1 MGLLN
6 AASLWQRDDLQNS
19 GGQPVPETSDPG
31 EGRLSGAR
39 VGEKEELLYKGYRVS
54 IWECEKVL
62 EMPSGDGYTA
72 V

>member
-1 MGLLN
+1 MWYDFSYMRCLEL
-6 AASLWQRDDLQNS
+6 SNS
-19 GGQPVPETSDPG
+19 RRQKA

>member
-1 MGLLN
+1 MRLLE
-6 AASLWQRDDLQNS
+6 
-19 GGQPVPETSDPG
+19 QPDSRRQKA

-54 IWECEKVL
+54 IWERENVL
-62 EMPSGDGYTA
+62 EMPSGNGYTA

>member
-1 MGLLN
+1 M
-6 AASLWQRDDLQNS
+6 
-19 GGQPVPETSDPG
+19 PETSDPG